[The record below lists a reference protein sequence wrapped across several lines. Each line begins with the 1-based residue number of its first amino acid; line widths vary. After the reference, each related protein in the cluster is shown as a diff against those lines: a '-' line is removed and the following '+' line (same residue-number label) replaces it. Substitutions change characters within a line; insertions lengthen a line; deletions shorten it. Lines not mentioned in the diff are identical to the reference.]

1 VTRFAS
7 IGIAFTLVSLAASAS
22 AQPSPQPPPQTPTT
36 VFNPRAAVDPP
47 PTRAAAELRYQIGQM
62 ERVLEGAVEH
72 GVTVTRDRL
81 QTLAQM
87 PADMLVSDNAHARG
101 FRLEG
106 YGVFFDVIVPSFETT
121 LTWTLR
127 TLDQN
132 DLGLNSAIRSLET
145 YVKTAGDP
153 NLEQALKRVEL
164 QVSPA
169 VLARSTVPEPA
180 GGAAAAGLAAPTQTP
195 DLQTA
200 PAAAPDLQTIP
211 ADAPRPSND
220 DPILSDPGGAY
231 RAEVISALK
240 DAMLAH
246 SRSLS
251 IGANEWLTIA
261 AKGNEDRPRLAPAD
275 SDARTRVFRLKG
287 SDLADFLA
295 GRITREEALDKIEV
309 RIY

>member
-1 VTRFAS
+1 VKRFAS
-7 IGIAFTLVSLAASAS
+7 IGIASTFLSGIAAVGGA
-22 AQPSPQPPPQTPTT
+22 QTPPAQTQRPNIY
-36 VFNPRAAVDPP
+36 NPRQVFDQPAA
-47 PTRAAAELRYQIGQM
+47 RAAAEQRYQIGQM

-87 PADMLVSDNAHARG
+87 PADMFVSDNAHARG

-132 DLGLNSAIRSLET
+132 DLGLDSAIRALET
-145 YVKTAGDP
+145 HIKTSGDP
-153 NLEQALKRVEL
+153 SLEQALKRVEL
-164 QVSPA
+164 QVRPA
-169 VLARSTVPEPA
+169 ALARTPEPDTTPA
-180 GGAAAAGLAAPTQTP
+180 KQVASSAAIAPTPDRGDPQTAATPDRADAQAAPP
-195 DLQTA
+195 LA
-200 PAAAPDLQTIP
+200 
-211 ADAPRPSND
+211 D
-220 DPILSDPGGAY
+220 DPILQDPGAAY

-251 IGANEWLTIA
+251 IAPNEWLTIA

-275 SDARTRVFRLKG
+275 SDARTRLIRLKG

-309 RIY
+309 RVY